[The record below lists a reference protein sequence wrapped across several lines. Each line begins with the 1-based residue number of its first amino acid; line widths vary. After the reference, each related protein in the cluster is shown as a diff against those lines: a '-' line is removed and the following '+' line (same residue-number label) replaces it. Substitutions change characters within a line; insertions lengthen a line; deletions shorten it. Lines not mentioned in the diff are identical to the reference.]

1 MKSEAQR
8 RTRRWAFYLSAC
20 CLGSSAYAAESGCE
34 RLPTH
39 RQAAC
44 QEVVRCLAISDA
56 KKSQACLRV
65 ASEIPMTE
73 VEIQPTPPPSRVAT
87 PSYEEIEVPTEKS
100 TPPKESDKS
109 TPKQRSRFDIFRR
122 DREENDE
129 PRRWRIFK
137 RDAKPEKPVTTAT
150 VERSVLTIPARYTGE
165 VSALR
170 NLVRDRQ
177 LIALD
182 DQLLFEA
189 ERAPGGKLKLGD
201 RVKVI
206 RISSFL
212 GNRFQLTGPNRRPVN
227 SYRIQCER
235 VQEELSPQTR
245 SRCLMLDRPDGPKN
259 N

>member
-1 MKSEAQR
+1 M
-8 RTRRWAFYLSAC
+8 
-20 CLGSSAYAAESGCE
+20 
-34 RLPTH
+34 
-39 RQAAC
+39 
-44 QEVVRCLAISDA
+44 
-56 KKSQACLRV
+56 
-65 ASEIPMTE
+65 
-73 VEIQPTPPPSRVAT
+73 
-87 PSYEEIEVPTEKS
+87 
-100 TPPKESDKS
+100 
-109 TPKQRSRFDIFRR
+109 
-122 DREENDE
+122 
-129 PRRWRIFK
+129 
-137 RDAKPEKPVTTAT
+137 
-150 VERSVLTIPARYTGE
+150 LTIPARYTGE

-235 VQEELSPQTR
+235 VQEELSPQTL